1 MRPSGDH
8 IKQFVRLYKNGTSL
22 TAIATQFDVSPG
34 TVANHLRR
42 LDVPLRRRGAVRY
55 QKNVVKL
62 TMRQKR
68 SLRELVDGL
77 LLGDGSAAPSRGLG
91 CLRLTQN
98 KVRVG
103 WVQQI
108 RARLTALGIMS
119 RVGRTASYDAR
130 TKRTYLGV
138 YVESLRYACIED
150 CTARWYSHARK
161 RVPADVTLTPQVVA
175 DWISGDGSSAHGGL
189 SLHTQCFNLR
199 EIRLLCVKLMA
210 AFDVD
215 CWPTVHSRSKSDG
228 RAMYRIY
235 ISRGSAPKLK
245 RACLP
250 LMPHCT
256 QYKFSGVGTRKTKI
270 IISKR
275 RGQ

>member
-1 MRPSGDH
+1 MRPSGNH
-8 IKQFVRLYKNGTSL
+8 IKQFACLYKNGASL
-22 TAIATQFDVSPG
+22 TAIAAQFDVSPG

-42 LDVPLRRRGAVRY
+42 LSIPLRRRGAVQY
-55 QKNVVKL
+55 QKNTIKL
-62 TMRQKR
+62 TVRQKR

-98 KVRVG
+98 EIRVG

-108 RARLTALGIMS
+108 RARLTALGITS

-130 TKRTYLGV
+130 TKKTYLGV

-150 CTARWYSHARK
+150 CTARWYFRTRK
-161 RVPADVTLTPQVVA
+161 CVPADVTLTPQVVA

-189 SLHTQCFNLR
+189 SFHTQCFSLR
-199 EIRLLCVKLMA
+199 EIRLLCVKLKA
-210 AFDVD
+210 AFGID
-215 CWPTVHSRSKSDG
+215 CWPTVHSRAKSDG

-235 ISRGSAPKLK
+235 VSRSSATKLK
-245 RACLP
+245 RICLP

-256 QYKFSGVGTRKTKI
+256 RYKFSGVGTKETRI
-270 IISKR
+270 IMRKR
-275 RGQ
+275 RG